1 MKKVI
6 LATLALA
13 PAFAFAQTLGNVETF
28 VRSIGRLVDLALPI
42 VVGIALLVFFWGI
55 FQFISSETVDAGREE
70 GKRKIFWG
78 IFGMFIMISA
88 YGLIRLILGTF
99 GIPTP
104 SYPFNSPAY

>member
-1 MKKVI
+1 MSISDLLNKINQFI
-6 LATLALA
+6 LNPLILLVFAI
-13 PAFAFAQTLGNVETF
+13 AF
-28 VRSIGRLVDLALPI
+28 
-42 VVGIALLVFFWGI
+42 LVFFWGI

-104 SYPFNSPAY
+104 NYPFNYPSY